1 MNTFKAALRVIW
13 RHRAYLLV
21 YLFGLSLMMIV
32 LMSGSVAGA
41 QQDAESAGV
50 YESDRATVA
59 VVDRDGGEAGIAQG
73 LREGL
78 SAGCDLIA
86 LDDTERALQDAV
98 ATNYVDLI
106 IIVPEGYAAR
116 FAEAVRTGGDV
127 PAVRTVTSYT
137 SGVGAMARMQME
149 GLLSSLRSEYRARLV
164 HAGVDA
170 DADGALLAHSVQR
183 VMDEAQAN
191 GRDGI
196 AVAATG
202 PTASM
207 RFGGYPIM
215 ASMTVTVALVAGVFN
230 AGRVR
235 RRLAASAEHP
245 SRRGMGVFLAC
256 LLLGVIASAYYL
268 ALSALLMLPL
278 GTDASIAPESF
289 ALCAVTVLTYALM
302 AVALGFALGQCG
314 VSEEAANG
322 FANVF
327 SLMVA
332 FTGGA
337 WFPASLMPDAMLVL
351 GHLLPGW
358 WYGDALGAALGLG
371 KHAASGPDAGA
382 WASSTGL
389 VLMYAAAFT
398 CVGLAV
404 GAIRARRP
412 RSDTAERTTEL
423 AVG

>member
-1 MNTFKAALRVIW
+1 M
-13 RHRAYLLV
+13 
-21 YLFGLSLMMIV
+21 
-32 LMSGSVAGA
+32 
-41 QQDAESAGV
+41 
-50 YESDRATVA
+50 
-59 VVDRDGGEAGIAQG
+59 
-73 LREGL
+73 
-78 SAGCDLIA
+78 
-86 LDDTERALQDAV
+86 
-98 ATNYVDLI
+98 
-106 IIVPEGYAAR
+106 
-116 FAEAVRTGGDV
+116 

-196 AVAATG
+196 AVAQTG
-202 PTASM
+202 TAGDSRTGASMFGVSM

-289 ALCAVTVLTYALM
+289 ALCAVTVLMYALM

-371 KHAASGPDAGA
+371 EYAASGPDAGA

>member
-41 QQDAESAGV
+41 QQDAASAGV

-106 IIVPEGYAAR
+106 VIVPEGYAAR

-127 PAVRTVTSYT
+127 PAVQTVTSYT

-164 HAGVDA
+164 HAGVDT

-191 GRDGI
+191 GRDGV
-196 AVAATG
+196 AVAQTG
-202 PTASM
+202 TAGDSRTGASVFGVSM

-245 SRRGMGVFLAC
+245 SRRGMGVFWPAC
-256 LLLGVIASAYYL
+256 CS
-268 ALSALLMLPL
+268 
-278 GTDASIAPESF
+278 
-289 ALCAVTVLTYALM
+289 
-302 AVALGFALGQCG
+302 
-314 VSEEAANG
+314 
-322 FANVF
+322 
-327 SLMVA
+327 
-332 FTGGA
+332 
-337 WFPASLMPDAMLVL
+337 
-351 GHLLPGW
+351 
-358 WYGDALGAALGLG
+358 
-371 KHAASGPDAGA
+371 
-382 WASSTGL
+382 ASS
-389 VLMYAAAFT
+389 
-398 CVGLAV
+398 
-404 GAIRARRP
+404 RRP
-412 RSDTAERTTEL
+412 ITWRCRRC
-423 AVG
+423 

>member
-1 MNTFKAALRVIW
+1 
-13 RHRAYLLV
+13 
-21 YLFGLSLMMIV
+21 
-32 LMSGSVAGA
+32 
-41 QQDAESAGV
+41 
-50 YESDRATVA
+50 
-59 VVDRDGGEAGIAQG
+59 
-73 LREGL
+73 
-78 SAGCDLIA
+78 
-86 LDDTERALQDAV
+86 
-98 ATNYVDLI
+98 
-106 IIVPEGYAAR
+106 
-116 FAEAVRTGGDV
+116 
-127 PAVRTVTSYT
+127 
-137 SGVGAMARMQME
+137 
-149 GLLSSLRSEYRARLV
+149 
-164 HAGVDA
+164 
-170 DADGALLAHSVQR
+170 
-183 VMDEAQAN
+183 
-191 GRDGI
+191 
-196 AVAATG
+196 
-202 PTASM
+202 M

-289 ALCAVTVLTYALM
+289 ALCAVTVLMYALM
-302 AVALGFALGQCG
+302 AVG
-314 VSEEAANG
+314 VGIRARA
-322 FANVF
+322 VRR
-327 SLMVA
+327 VR
-332 FTGGA
+332 GGGERVRERVLA
-337 WFPASLMPDAMLVL
+337 GGRLPPRRLFPASLMPDAMLVL

-371 KHAASGPDAGA
+371 EHAASGPDAGA

-412 RSDTAERTTEL
+412 RSDTRRGPPSWPSAECDRWTVPGRAAGRDDRL
-423 AVG
+423 RA

>member
-41 QQDAESAGV
+41 QQDAASAGV

-106 IIVPEGYAAR
+106 VIVPEGYAAR

-137 SGVGAMARMQME
+137 SGVGAMA
-149 GLLSSLRSEYRARLV
+149 
-164 HAGVDA
+164 
-170 DADGALLAHSVQR
+170 
-183 VMDEAQAN
+183 
-191 GRDGI
+191 
-196 AVAATG
+196 
-202 PTASM
+202 
-207 RFGGYPIM
+207 IM

-289 ALCAVTVLTYALM
+289 ALCAVTVLMYALM

-327 SLMVA
+327 SLVVA

>member
-1 MNTFKAALRVIW
+1 
-13 RHRAYLLV
+13 
-21 YLFGLSLMMIV
+21 
-32 LMSGSVAGA
+32 
-41 QQDAESAGV
+41 
-50 YESDRATVA
+50 
-59 VVDRDGGEAGIAQG
+59 
-73 LREGL
+73 
-78 SAGCDLIA
+78 
-86 LDDTERALQDAV
+86 
-98 ATNYVDLI
+98 
-106 IIVPEGYAAR
+106 
-116 FAEAVRTGGDV
+116 
-127 PAVRTVTSYT
+127 
-137 SGVGAMARMQME
+137 
-149 GLLSSLRSEYRARLV
+149 
-164 HAGVDA
+164 
-170 DADGALLAHSVQR
+170 
-183 VMDEAQAN
+183 
-191 GRDGI
+191 
-196 AVAATG
+196 
-202 PTASM
+202 M

-245 SRRGMGVFLAC
+245 SQRGMGVFLAC

-327 SLMVA
+327 SLVVA

-371 KHAASGPDAGA
+371 EHAASGPDAGA